1 MTYFNENSNEN
12 CSTCDNCQQEISDVM
27 QVDVSNVEKDII
39 YCLQELYSIK
49 QYVRLP
55 QLVMT
60 FMGSKD
66 KEVIDQKLDWCD
78 HYGKG
83 KGKFRSS
90 QKLTQ
95 FVQHLVMKGHLKES
109 YKGIQYKQCIIY
121 ILSQI
126 MFMTFLKTKSR

>member
-1 MTYFNENSNEN
+1 
-12 CSTCDNCQQEISDVM
+12 M
-27 QVDVSNVEKDII
+27 QADVSNVEKDII
-39 YCLQELYSIK
+39 YCLQERYSIK

-60 FMGSKD
+60 FMGSNDKD
-66 KEVIDQKLDWCD
+66 VIDQKLDWCD
-78 HYGKG
+78 HYRKGKG

-95 FVQHLVMKGHLKES
+95 FVQHLVVKGQLKES

-121 ILSQI
+121 IEPDNVYDI
-126 MFMTFLKTKSR
+126 LKTKSR